1 MVAHTIDRRGE
12 KKNKRKRAAEE
23 ITASLGHINR
33 QKNVTSARKDDK
45 RRGCGSVILGSAKG
59 QHEREREKLDGWWKE
74 TRTRE
79 GMTWL
84 TTVRQKKKEK
94 KKKSIM
100 ATLCWYFVYLRWRV

>member
-1 MVAHTIDRRGE
+1 M
-12 KKNKRKRAAEE
+12 NKRKRAAEE

-84 TTVRQKKKEK
+84 TTMCKKKREK
-94 KKKSIM
+94 IITSWLHC
-100 ATLCWYFVYLRWRV
+100 TGTSRLCASGYENNERKQGHKRG